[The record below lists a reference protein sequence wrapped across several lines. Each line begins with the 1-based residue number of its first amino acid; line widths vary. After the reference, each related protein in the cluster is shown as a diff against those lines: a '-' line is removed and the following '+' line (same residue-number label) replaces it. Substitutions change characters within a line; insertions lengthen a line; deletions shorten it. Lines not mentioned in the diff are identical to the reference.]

1 MKSKFLTFALVFIVL
16 VVIFQHVNSKQIIDK
31 YEKDIKIFKSKIER
45 LENENNELKHFS
57 KIVKNILI
65 QAKIS

>member
-1 MKSKFLTFALVFIVL
+1 MKSKFLTFALVFIIL

-45 LENENNELKHFS
+45 LENENNELKKQMKMTAGF
-57 KIVKNILI
+57 
-65 QAKIS
+65 